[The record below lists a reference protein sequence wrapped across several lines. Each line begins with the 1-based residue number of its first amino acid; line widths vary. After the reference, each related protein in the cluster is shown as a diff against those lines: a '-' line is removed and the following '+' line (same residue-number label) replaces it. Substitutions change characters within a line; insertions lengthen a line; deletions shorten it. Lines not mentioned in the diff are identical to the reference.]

1 MCGIGPPAPVPP
13 LPVQQLRHIIPGPRL
28 SRALNFELKLLRPLT
43 PRCSYHSYKYEE
55 GMCRRSL
62 LFVWYIAI
70 CIVICGRKNHHT
82 ELSDLEALLRS
93 IHGQI
98 DYSPIRILLERMSKI
113 QRIVHL
119 YNLEDLLPGH
129 WPVESQFAGSTVT
142 HHIPKPLSNFTLTIP
157 SEAGLYHGMSFWD
170 IWLLDGNALNF
181 LRSKLKTILAKQFEG
196 PKKSKGVEAFGKVK
210 TTAR

>member
-1 MCGIGPPAPVPP
+1 MLV
-13 LPVQQLRHIIPGPRL
+13 R
-28 SRALNFELKLLRPLT
+28 F
-43 PRCSYHSYKYEE
+43 
-55 GMCRRSL
+55 
-62 LFVWYIAI
+62 WYFAI

-157 SEAGLYHGMSFWD
+157 SEAGLFHGMSF
-170 IWLLDGNALNF
+170 
-181 LRSKLKTILAKQFEG
+181 
-196 PKKSKGVEAFGKVK
+196 
-210 TTAR
+210 

>member
-1 MCGIGPPAPVPP
+1 
-13 LPVQQLRHIIPGPRL
+13 
-28 SRALNFELKLLRPLT
+28 
-43 PRCSYHSYKYEE
+43 
-55 GMCRRSL
+55 MCRSSL

-196 PKKSKGVEAFGKVK
+196 PKKSKGVEAFGQVK